1 MIYKNVELH
10 NVEEVK
16 NTNDGGIELYRFPF
30 EYIDS
35 LKITQSTVV
44 SRSNAGCEIRF
55 VSDAKVI
62 WVTMGARLN
71 DLKLTV
77 FCGDLFNKEI
87 TIEAGK
93 KVTFELLYNDSFDKV
108 DETVLK
114 GTNDRFSNNV
124 WRIYING
131 DDNSYC
137 TFYDIQGLDGIIR
150 PPKDDEKPSIKWLA
164 YGSGVTYG
172 KGAKNT
178 LNSYIQQTAN
188 RLGVDVLN
196 KGMVNSCFCEK
207 EMIGYINNAKWDILS
222 LEIGA
227 DMYWHKT
234 KEFKKRVEYTI
245 KEIYKL
251 NSDKKIFVITPF
263 PNIYGLGKDKDLF
276 DKNIEYT
283 KILRDIVEEISS
295 DNVRLIFGDNILNN
309 KSYLS
314 CDLINPSEYGHIRMG
329 ENLANLLKERI

>member
-10 NVEEVK
+10 NVDEVK
-16 NTNDGGIELYRFPF
+16 NTQDGGIELYRFPF

-35 LKITQSTVV
+35 LKTIDATVV

-55 VSDAKVI
+55 VTDAKVT

-71 DLKLTV
+71 DVKLTV
-77 FCGDLFNKEI
+77 FCGDLFNKEL

-93 KVTFELLYNDSFDKV
+93 KVTFELLHNEEFDKV
-108 DETVLK
+108 DETILK
-114 GTNDRFSNNV
+114 DTNGRFSNNV

-131 DDNSYC
+131 EDNSYC
-137 TFYDIQGLDGIIR
+137 TFYDIQGLDGIVR
-150 PPKDDEKPSIKWLA
+150 PPKDDEKPSVKWLA
-164 YGSGVTYG
+164 YGTATTYG

-196 KGMVNSCFCEK
+196 KGMAKSCFLEK
-207 EMIGYINNAKWDILS
+207 EMVGYINNAKWDILS

-234 KEFKKRVEYTI
+234 KEFRKRAEYMI
-245 KEIYKL
+245 NEIYK
-251 NSDKKIFVITPF
+251 NNPDKKIFVITPF
-263 PNIYGLGKDKDLF
+263 PNINGFGKDKDLY
-276 DKNIEYT
+276 DKNIEYI
-283 KILRDIVEEISS
+283 KILRDTVEGISS
-295 DNVRLIFGDNILNN
+295 DNVRLIFGDNVLSS

-314 CDLINPSEYGHIRMG
+314 CDLINPSEYGHIKMG
-329 ENLANLLKERI
+329 ENLYSLLKERI